1 MIVAASTTSP
11 ASPATA
17 TTTPTTP
24 APVAPT
30 SVSPSAAPNAATRPL
45 QPSRGAAASQAG
57 DGAKGLVI
65 PDWVKDAVF
74 YQVFPERFA
83 NGDMGNDPRGTDPW
97 GTAPKNEGMMG
108 GDLQGVSQRMGYLTQ
123 LGVNALY
130 FNPIFE
136 APSNHKYNTAD
147 YDHVDA
153 DFGGDA
159 AFKEVVDVAHRN
171 GVKVMLDGVFNHVSH
186 QHKWFKDVR
195 EKGPKSEYFDR
206 FTVKNWPIKY
216 NRDKDGVLRSDDYL
230 SWWNYATIPQLKTDN
245 PKVRDYFLTGKDS
258 VVKKWIRDGKIDG
271 WRMDVADD
279 PNFSSDYWRTAR
291 KEIKSANP
299 DAYMVAE
306 NWKDAGSML
315 QGDQFDGA
323 MNYQY
328 FTFPSVDF
336 FAKKTGSVDDFVK
349 RISNNYSR
357 EARHGAFNILDSH
370 DTPRFIT
377 QAGGDW
383 YRQRPAA
390 IFQMTYIGA
399 PVIYYGDELGMEGA
413 GDPDS
418 RRSMEWELAPGN
430 KTKDGT
436 PVHGDARPV
445 VQAQNGVEVNR
456 KARAEQLF
464 GLYQKLIATRKAEPA
479 LRRGDFTV
487 LATHNDDST
496 LAYRRHVEGTARD
509 AIVAINN
516 NVVSKDIRVPLAG
529 VADDGTQFTDALS
542 GKAFRV
548 VNGEIVVPAV
558 DGNFGAV
565 LLRDA

>member
-1 MIVAASTTSP
+1 MTIVGSINSSRATAPTPASTVPTTAPAPRPRDAAMPVTRSTSP
-11 ASPATA
+11 ARLA
-17 TTTPTTP
+17 
-24 APVAPT
+24 
-30 SVSPSAAPNAATRPL
+30 AAT
-45 QPSRGAAASQAG
+45 QAVEGAAG
-57 DGAKGLVI
+57 GLKI

-74 YQVFPERFA
+74 YQVFPDRFA
-83 NGDMGNDPRGTDPW
+83 NGDVGNDPRGTEPW
-97 GTAPKNEGMMG
+97 GSDPKIENMMG
-108 GDLQGVSQRMGYLTQ
+108 GDLQGVAQRMGYLTQ

-159 AFKEVVDVAHRN
+159 AFNEMVDVAHLN

-206 FTVKNWPIKY
+206 FSVNNWPIKY
-216 NRDKDGVLRSDDYL
+216 TRDKDGVLRSDDYT
-230 SWWNYATIPQLKTDN
+230 SWWNYATLPQLKTDN

-279 PNFSSDYWRTAR
+279 PNFSADYWRTAR
-291 KEIKSANP
+291 KEIKSVNP
-299 DAYMVAE
+299 DAYLVAE
-306 NWKDAGSML
+306 NWKDASAQL

-323 MNYQY
+323 MNYQH
-328 FTFPSVDF
+328 FTFPAVDF
-336 FAKKTGSVDDFVK
+336 FAKKTAKVDDFVARLK
-349 RISNNYSR
+349 NGYSR
-357 EARHGAFNILDSH
+357 EAQHGMFNILDSH
-370 DTPRFIT
+370 DTERFIT

-399 PVIYYGDELGMEGA
+399 PVVYYGDEIAMEG
-413 GDPDS
+413 GKDPDS
-418 RRSMEWELAPGN
+418 RRSMEWQNVPGN
-430 KTKDGT
+430 KSKDDTHIHARSVEPTRPGT
-436 PVHGDARPV
+436 DAS
-445 VQAQNGVEVNR
+445 R
-456 KARAEQLF
+456 KARAEQMF
-464 GLYQKLIATRKAEPA
+464 GLYQKLISTRKAEPA
-479 LRRGDFTV
+479 LRRGDFQV
-487 LATHNDDST
+487 LATHNDDAT
-496 LAYRRHVEGTARD
+496 LVYRRKAEGIERD

-516 NVVSKDIRVPLAG
+516 NVVGKDIRVPLAN
-529 VADDGTQFTDALS
+529 VAADGTRFTDALS
-542 GKAFRV
+542 GTVFEVRG
-548 VNGEIVVPAV
+548 GEIVLKGVE
-558 DGNFGAV
+558 GNFGAV